1 MAYLN
6 ETGLARFWNHI
17 LSKLSGK
24 VDREEGKGLSTNDY
38 TTEEKEKLAS
48 IEDGTVPIEKGGT
61 GATDAATALANL
73 GGAKITYGTED
84 LVAGESPLANGEVY
98 LVYE

>member
-1 MAYLN
+1 MENSYKIYA
-6 ETGLARFWNHI
+6 
-17 LSKLSGK
+17 SKQELELK
-24 VDREEGKGLSTNDY
+24 VDKIEGKGLSTNDY

-48 IEDGTVPIEKGGT
+48 IEDGTLPIEKGGT

-73 GGAKITYGTED
+73 GGVKITYGTED
-84 LVAGESPLANGEVY
+84 LEAGVSTLAEGEVY